1 MSTPCAPE
9 GVGYKDH
16 KVRQEHAVTRQ
27 MIVDHVT
34 VCKEAGERND
44 RAHRWMIGMITTV
57 LLMLGG
63 YGLGLLARGFHP

>member
-1 MSTPCAPE
+1 
-9 GVGYKDH
+9 
-16 KVRQEHAVTRQ
+16 